1 MLLVS
6 RNYHSKKVGMFSHVP
21 DQINFPQEE
30 EKILRLWKELDAFQ
44 TSLKQSKD
52 RPRLV
57 KTRDSIITINNMQRV
72 LYSITLLVDYV
83 HESVR
88 ACPLV

>member
-1 MLLVS
+1 MS
-6 RNYHSKKVGMFSHVP
+6 SHVP

-30 EKILRLWKELDAFQ
+30 EKTLRLWKELDAFQ

-52 RPRLV
+52 RPRVV
-57 KTRDSIITINNMQRV
+57 KTVQSPLTICSEYCR
-72 LYSITLLVDYV
+72 IALLVDNL

-88 ACPLV
+88 VCPHV